1 LKKSLK
7 ISWISFLSFFFVLSS
22 CSSDDNNEPE
32 TFIKFKINGNSYLF
46 KDIISVVT
54 DTSLSLNGNNG
65 QGISNPGDTQL
76 AILLPANV
84 QTGSFEISGDF
95 FASHK
100 IIFSSDPLN
109 FDFDTATNGN
119 MTITSTSGEFVT
131 GTFSATVTNASGSTI
146 TLTEGAFKG
155 FKD

>member
-1 LKKSLK
+1 MKKSIKLF
-7 ISWISFLSFFFVLSS
+7 WISVLSFFFVLSS

-32 TFIKFKINGNSYLF
+32 TFIKFKINDTSYLF
-46 KDIISVVT
+46 KDIISGLT
-54 DTSLSLNGNNG
+54 DVSLSLNGNNG
-65 QGISNPGDTQL
+65 PGIMNPGDTQMS
-76 AILLPANV
+76 ILLPINV

-109 FDFDTATNGN
+109 FNFDTATNGN

-131 GTFSATVTNASGSTI
+131 GTFSATVTNASGTTI